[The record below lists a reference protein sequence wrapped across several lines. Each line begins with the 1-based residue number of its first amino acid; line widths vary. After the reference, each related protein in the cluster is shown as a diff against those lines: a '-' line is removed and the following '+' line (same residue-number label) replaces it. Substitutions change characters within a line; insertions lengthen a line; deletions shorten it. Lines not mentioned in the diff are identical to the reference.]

1 MTILFS
7 DQFHDQEEKAVN
19 VARDLRMP
27 QFELEKVGQSIFILH
42 LTEFSFLSDQGFL
55 ALFYSFD
62 IYPAQMARALRVLGL
77 FTGRRCPHG
86 PQWGGGR
93 LFGTSDGY
101 PNKNGRNSEKKR
113 AIWIGPTL
121 RGFHIK
127 YYFLARTAIFGGQ
140 KKQPLF
146 LGSDGPDSI
155 GSHPEQ
161 LWITSIFL

>member
-27 QFELEKVGQSIFILH
+27 QFELEKVGQYIFILH
-42 LTEFSFLSDQGFL
+42 LTEFSFLGFPRIL
-55 ALFYSFD
+55 LLLRHLSSPD
-62 IYPAQMARALRVLGL
+62 GPCTESARAVYWQTVSPR
-77 FTGRRCPHG
+77 
-86 PQWGGGR
+86 QWGGGR
-93 LFGTSDGY
+93 LFGASDGY

-127 YYFLARTAIFGGQ
+127 N
-140 KKQPLF
+140 
-146 LGSDGPDSI
+146 
-155 GSHPEQ
+155 
-161 LWITSIFL
+161 